1 MAVKN
6 IIVPMMFFITLIQF
20 TDLVRVA
27 VPAILFS
34 IGTMIQLQG
43 QNKGQIKLHNLEVE
57 GLKV

>member
-1 MAVKN
+1 
-6 IIVPMMFFITLIQF
+6 MFFITLIQF
-20 TDLVRVA
+20 SDLVRVA